1 MTNKELFKQAVREG
15 VNLRIN
21 QDAACAENIICS
33 DGYYRKLS
41 EIFGFEVTRPNPKR
55 TVLKRA
61 VAAAL
66 IAAALLLAGCAAV
79 VYKEQIGDF
88 FVNTYETY
96 IKGYFVSNDEESHT
110 AIEDFYTLTYVPDG
124 YEVFENN
131 ESSVLVQYK
140 WKNSYGDMIV
150 FGQATLHTTRYT
162 LDSENGS
169 SFTVEYGGLTL
180 YCQTIDKY
188 NYFVWCDD
196 KYSYSLKISA
206 EIETEELYLI
216 IDGITKN
223 NCN

>member
-15 VNLRIN
+15 LMLRIN

-61 VAAAL
+61 ALAAL

-124 YEVFENN
+124 Y
-131 ESSVLVQYK
+131 VLVEEKYK
-140 WKNSYGDMIV
+140 SEVAISIWETQDGKQLIFEQSLISTGLFYLDNEKGDSNIM
-150 FGQATLHTTRYT
+150 GTERYT
-162 LDSENGS
+162 VYIKNLNGKYCC
-169 SFTVEYGGLTL
+169 FWTEGDYAFAL
-180 YCQTIDKY
+180 YIEHEMSTK
-188 NYFVWCDD
+188 
-196 KYSYSLKISA
+196 
-206 EIETEELYLI
+206 EIERI
-216 IDGITKN
+216 IEGVTVSTK
-223 NCN
+223 